1 MAKPEESG
9 LVKDVLLEQK
19 LVEMW
24 PDYPCLYAVRS
35 ADFKNRDL
43 RQQAVEEIAN
53 NLGQTG
59 AYLLN
64 NTSNFVKLSTIR

>member
-1 MAKPEESG
+1 MAQPEENG

-19 LVEMW
+19 LAEMW
-24 PDYPCLYAVRS
+24 PDYPCLYAMRS

-43 RQQAVEEIAN
+43 RQQTLEEIAN
-53 NLGQTG
+53 YLGQTG

-64 NTSNFVKLSTIR
+64 NMSNFVKLASIH